1 MKPNRGVGYR
11 DVRVLP
17 NREMALE
24 QTLLKWVRSTEQ
36 FRQSAASGQSA
47 LDIGYFANV
56 IRLTDELGLAMTTD
70 GVGTKVLV
78 AEMLGRYDT
87 IGIDCVAM
95 NVNDILCV
103 GAEPMSMLDY
113 IAIEKATPAVLEAIG
128 QGLHEGA
135 RQAGINIVGGEIAQ
149 MGEIIRGVREG
160 DGLDLIGMCVGLVK
174 LKEINVGQNVAIGD
188 VIIGLRSSGI
198 HSNGLTLARRVLFE
212 QAGFR
217 PDTYLSALG
226 RTVGEELLEPTRIYV
241 PEIRDLLGKGMPIK
255 ALVNITSDGF
265 FNLARIRPSVSFE
278 ITALPEEL
286 PIFSLIQ
293 EIGSIK
299 DSEMY
304 QVFNMGIGFCLI
316 APNDR
321 QMLAD
326 IHDVVRSHGGESFEI
341 GHVVDD
347 PRRLVR
353 IPKNNLIGVNEQFFE
368 GNTQE
373 AATLEAEADLTSR
386 GYQR

>member
-278 ITALPEEL
+278 ITALPETL

-293 EIGSIK
+293 EVGSIK

-304 QVFNMGIGFCLI
+304 QVFNM
-316 APNDR
+316 
-321 QMLAD
+321 
-326 IHDVVRSHGGESFEI
+326 
-341 GHVVDD
+341 
-347 PRRLVR
+347 
-353 IPKNNLIGVNEQFFE
+353 
-368 GNTQE
+368 
-373 AATLEAEADLTSR
+373 
-386 GYQR
+386 